1 MNKKLGQV
9 MTSSRMITFFA
20 FLTAIFAWFLSMHA
34 LFSFTVIA
42 LVCAAYVYFK
52 DKFAEYMHT
61 HEMVKV
67 HTGKVAIY
75 IDE

>member
-20 FLTAIFAWFLSMHA
+20 FLAAIFAWFLNMHA

-42 LVCAAYVYFK
+42 LICAAYVYIK
-52 DKFAEYMHT
+52 DKFTEYMHA
-61 HEMVKV
+61 HEVVRV
-67 HTGKVAIY
+67 HANKVAIY

>member
-9 MTSSRMITFFA
+9 MTSSRMITFIA

-34 LFSFTVIA
+34 LFSFTVLA
-42 LVCAAYVYFK
+42 LICAAYVYIK
-52 DKFAEYMHT
+52 DKVVGYAQAHS
-61 HEMVKV
+61 MVRA
-67 HTGKVAIY
+67 HTGRIAIY